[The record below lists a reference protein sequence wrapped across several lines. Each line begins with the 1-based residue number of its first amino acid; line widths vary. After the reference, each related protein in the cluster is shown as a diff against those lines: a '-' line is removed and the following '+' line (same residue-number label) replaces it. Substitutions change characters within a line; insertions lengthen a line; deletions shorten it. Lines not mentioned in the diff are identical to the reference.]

1 MTRVPGA
8 QYSSGRKSSRV
19 SPNQCGRMSTAGSAV
34 TRTARWTAARS
45 SISRL
50 NSSETI
56 IPVPTVERFSG
67 VT

>member
-1 MTRVPGA
+1 MTRVPGS

-19 SPNQCGRMSTAGSAV
+19 SPNQCGRMSAAGSAV
-34 TRTARWTAARS
+34 TRMARWTAALL